1 MASAPEL
8 RFDDRVAIVTG
19 AGGGI
24 GRACARLL
32 AARGA
37 AVVVNDVG
45 VPFPTP
51 DGGTSIPVAQST
63 VDEITAAGGTA
74 VADAHDVVDGADDV
88 IATALDAFGRID
100 IVLAN
105 AGTTGGG
112 GIGPGCVEA
121 WRPVLDVSIDGTAA
135 TLGAAWPHL
144 VASGGCAVV
153 TSSSASFGELMTPA
167 YATAKAALLGLSRS
181 LATRGR
187 REGVRV
193 NAVLPSSW
201 SRLTEM
207 LPPSATKEL
216 MVDFRP
222 EDVAAFV
229 AWLCHDSC
237 EVNGEAF
244 SVGGGRAARVVLAEN
259 AGAVVDAPSPEA
271 WAAFADDVLTLD
283 GLVAPRSSGDE
294 VSWQAWNLARAGR
307 DVPAAFR
314 SGGREAWDRH
324 DRRR

>member
-1 MASAPEL
+1 MASEL
-8 RFDDRVAIVTG
+8 RFDGRVAIVTG

-24 GRACARLL
+24 GRAYARLL
-32 AARGA
+32 ASRGA

-45 VPFPTP
+45 SPFPTL
-51 DGGTSIPVAQST
+51 DGGTSVPAAASV
-63 VDEITAAGGTA
+63 VDEIRAIGGTA
-74 VADAHDVVDGADDV
+74 VADGHDVVDGSDDIV
-88 IATALDAFGRID
+88 AAALDAFGRID
-100 IVLAN
+100 VVLAN

-112 GIGPGCVEA
+112 GIGPGCVES
-121 WRPVLDVSIDGTAA
+121 WRPVLDVSLDGTVA

-167 YATAKAALLGLSRS
+167 YATAKAALLGMSRS

-207 LPPSATKEL
+207 LPPSATREL
-216 MVDFRP
+216 MVDFHP

-229 AWLCHDSC
+229 AWLCHESC
-237 EVNGEAF
+237 SVNGEAF

-259 AGAVVDAPSPEA
+259 PGAVADVRTPEA
-271 WAAFADDVLTLD
+271 WAAVADEVLSLE

-307 DVPAAFR
+307 TVPEAFR

-324 DRRR
+324 DRDR

>member
-1 MASAPEL
+1 MTTQL
-8 RFDDRVAIVTG
+8 RFDGRVAIVTG

-24 GRACARLL
+24 GRAHARLL

-45 VPFPTP
+45 SPFPTP
-51 DGGTSIPVAQST
+51 DGGTSVPAAQAV
-63 VDEITAAGGTA
+63 VDEIVAAGGA
-74 VADAHDVVDGADDV
+74 AIADGHDVVAGGDAIV
-88 IATALDAFGRID
+88 ATALDSFGRVD
-100 IVLAN
+100 IVIAN
-105 AGTTGGG
+105 AGISGGG
-112 GIGPGCVEA
+112 GIGPGCVEE
-121 WRPVLDVSIDGTAA
+121 WRPVLDVTIDGTGAV
-135 TLGAAWPHL
+135 LGAAWPHL
-144 VASGGCAVV
+144 VATNGSAVV
-153 TSSSASFGELMTPA
+153 TGSSASFGEMMTPA
-167 YATAKAALLGLSRS
+167 YSTAKAAMLGLCRS

-207 LPPSATKEL
+207 LPASATREL
-216 MVDFRP
+216 MAGFHP

-237 EVNGEAF
+237 AVNGEAF

-259 AGAVVDAPSPEA
+259 PGVVSDDRSPEA
-271 WAAFADDVLTLD
+271 WAARSHEVLSLD

-294 VSWQAWNLARAGR
+294 VSWQAWNLALAGR
-307 DVPAAFR
+307 EVPDAFR

-324 DRRR
+324 DRSR